1 MYRSEMEPNTDFSEF
16 PGMEAAFCNDAAAVF
31 DTVVNRAGA
40 VYDMARGAAHDK
52 ICGTAKPQVVVQEVV
67 REVMVNP
74 ETAVPALVYGGLGV
88 AAGYFASKV
97 ANSQVVGNT
106 VSYAQERL
114 AAIGHTDTAN
124 KCLDGAFSFA
134 KGLVRKVRGTR
145 RFHPYKRESPVNFV
159 PIPLDN
165 AAAAR
170 AGIPLSAVFY
180 GDVWYTKCAEA
191 IGCSPETWK
200 REFIKAYHTE
210 GIDSIGKACDV
221 KMLFAECKMLKLPVH
236 DLPAHQSED
245 KKLLRA
251 FLVATDRIHMHN
263 GHEVMEHAEQQS
275 VPVKNVYP
283 SKEWHAMCA
292 KVIGCDPTEWER
304 EFNLA
309 YMVRDSKW
317 ESLDSQQALC
327 YGLQF
332 GLHVNERMDKRTL
345 VCCLIAT
352 ERLVL
357 LGVANAW
364 SGSASPQ

>member
-67 REVMVNP
+67 REVMVNH

-114 AAIGHTDTAN
+114 AAIGHSDTAN
-124 KCLDGAFSFA
+124 KYLDGAFSFA
-134 KGLVRKVRGTR
+134 KGLVRKVRGTH

-180 GDVWYTKCAEA
+180 GDDWYTKCAKA

-263 GHEVMEHAEQQS
+263 GHEVMEHAEQQP
-275 VPVKNVYP
+275 VPLEAFYLWEKWY
-283 SKEWHAMCA
+283 ADCA
-292 KVIGCDPTEWER
+292 KAIGCHATEWER

-309 YMVRDSKW
+309 YTVCDSVW
-317 ESLDSQQALC
+317 EQLDEQQLLYASQSLSLP
-327 YGLQF
+327 
-332 GLHVNERMDKRTL
+332 VNESMDKRLL
-345 VCCLIAT
+345 VSCLIAT
-352 ERLVL
+352 TRIYDVDLF
-357 LGVANAW
+357 
-364 SGSASPQ
+364 PK